1 MSRRA
6 RTISERGVYHIL
18 FRGVNKQNIFEESSD
33 FEKLKEI
40 IALPKNVRPQMV
52 YGSTII

>member
-33 FEKLKEI
+33 FEKIKKI
-40 IALPKNVRPQMV
+40 KTLPKNGRPQMV